1 MTEHPISNRAATR
14 ESGAEGSE
22 TERSTA
28 GDGAVAAQQ
37 TVAADSTA
45 ARPCPACQSTRTESR
60 GHKNGFHML
69 SCKGCGTLFTSHVPG
84 NLLEHYYD
92 DYYDEEHLKLPDFIV
107 ARLDEIV
114 SGFAPYRQTNRFLD
128 IGSGGGSLL
137 EAAKRAGWEA
147 EGVEVSRTAVE
158 HVRSLGFKVHWGEL
172 AGAAYPSGHFDVV
185 TASEVIEHV
194 SDPEAMLREITRIL
208 RPDGLLW
215 ATTPHGRGV
224 GARVM
229 GLEWENVIPPNHL
242 QLFSSLGIKT
252 LLRRAGFRRA
262 RVMTQGMNPFQI
274 MQSLRGRKP
283 PAQSSAAEEASAG
296 SAETSDAH
304 PMSSQDLNEL
314 LTQSRAR
321 RMAKNTVNGLLNL
334 SRLGD
339 SLKIWAE
346 N

>member
-1 MTEHPISNRAATR
+1 MTERTISDKAAES
-14 ESGAEGSE
+14 ESGAPPS
-22 TERSTA
+22 
-28 GDGAVAAQQ
+28 DAAR
-37 TVAADSTA
+37 
-45 ARPCPACQSTRTESR
+45 ARPCPACESTRSESR
-60 GHKNGFHML
+60 GHKNGFQML
-69 SCKGCGTLFTSHVPG
+69 SCKACGTLFTSHVPE

-107 ARLDEIV
+107 ARLDQIV
-114 SGFAPYRQTNRFLD
+114 SGFAPYRETNSFLD

-137 EAAKRAGWEA
+137 EAAKRAGWQA

-158 HVRSLGFKVHWGEL
+158 HVRGLGFEVHWGEL
-172 AGAAYPSGHFDVV
+172 EGASYPSGHFDVV

-194 SDPEAMLREITRIL
+194 ADPVSMLKEVTRIL
-208 RPDGLLW
+208 RPGGLLW

-242 QLFSSLGIKT
+242 QLFSSLGVKT
-252 LLRRAGFRRA
+252 LLRRAGFHRT

-274 MQSLRGRKP
+274 MQSLRGKRP
-283 PAQSSAAEEASAG
+283 SGQSAGAAALEEASVE
-296 SAETSDAH
+296 SAASH
-304 PMSSQDLNEL
+304 PISSQELNEL

>member
-1 MTEHPISNRAATR
+1 MTEHTISNAAAPKQSDTVDSEVKPAATAEASAA
-14 ESGAEGSE
+14 ES
-22 TERSTA
+22 
-28 GDGAVAAQQ
+28 VQ
-37 TVAADSTA
+37 
-45 ARPCPACQSTRTESR
+45 ARPCPACESSRTESR

-69 SCKGCGTLFTSHVPG
+69 SCKGCGTLFTSQVPG

-114 SGFAPYRQTNRFLD
+114 AGFASYRQTNRFLD

-158 HVRSLGFKVHWGEL
+158 HVRSLGFQVHWGEL
-172 AGAAYPSGHFDVV
+172 AGASYPSGHFDVI

-194 SDPEAMLREITRIL
+194 AEPEAMLKEIARIL
-208 RPDGLLW
+208 RPGGLLW

-242 QLFSSLGIKT
+242 QLFSSAGIKT
-252 LLRRAGFRRA
+252 LLRRAGFSRA

-274 MQSLRGRKP
+274 MQSLRGLRP
-283 PAQSSAAEEASAG
+283 PAQSSSAEEATVG
-296 SAETSDAH
+296 SDEAPGGH
-304 PMSSQDLNEL
+304 PMSSQELNEL

-321 RMAKNTVNGLLNL
+321 RMAKNTMNSLLNL